1 MSNDAERPL
10 LQSGAKIRVIAP
22 SRWIERTVPAG
33 IHKLADRQGLQVSF
47 AEQCFQKHHQLAGD
61 DRERAR
67 EFEQAM
73 SDRSVDA
80 VWFARGGYGAGR
92 MMEYVD
98 WSGLAARCV
107 GHRKKVVI
115 GYSDA
120 TPLLEAVSRIGLA
133 HAVHGSMP
141 IDIESEENQG
151 APGAL
156 LETLVSLPASAIN
169 QRAISRCQVLRS
181 GTMKGALR
189 GGNLTLLTKM
199 LSGEKPMRFDGTLLV
214 IEDVEEYDYAIDRDL
229 LCLRQAGALAK
240 LSGILVGQF
249 TKTVVS
255 SVPFDQSVSE
265 MVLHHARGFD
275 YPILHGLQS
284 GHGSP
289 NEPLVLDQ
297 LVEFAAGQDV
307 VEFGSST

>member
-1 MSNDAERPL
+1 MSNGADRPL

-33 IHKLADRQGLQVSF
+33 IHKLADRLGLQICFS
-47 AEQCFQKHHQLAGD
+47 EQCFQKHHQLAGD

-98 WSGLAARCV
+98 WSGLDARCI
-107 GHRKKVVI
+107 GHPKKVVI

-133 HAVHGSMP
+133 QAVHGSMP
-141 IDIESEENQG
+141 VDIENDTNSG

-169 QRAISRCQVLRS
+169 QKAISGCQVLRS
-181 GTMKGALR
+181 GTTKGALR

-199 LSGEKPMRFDGTLLV
+199 LSGDQSMRFDGAILF

-229 LCLRQAGALAK
+229 LCLRQTGALAK
-240 LSGILVGQF
+240 LAGIVVGQF

-255 SVPFDQSVSE
+255 SVPFEQSVAE
-265 MVLHHARGFD
+265 MVLHHARDFD
-275 YPILHGLQS
+275 YPILNGLQS

-289 NEPLVLDQ
+289 NEPLLFDQ
-297 LVEFAAGQDV
+297 SVEFVAGQDTV
-307 VEFGSST
+307 HLASVT

>member
-10 LQSGAKIRVIAP
+10 LQNGAKIRVVAP

-33 IHKLADRQGLQVSF
+33 IHKLADRLGLQITF
-47 AEQCFQKHHQLAGD
+47 AEQCFQKHHQLAGN

-67 EFEQAM
+67 EFELAM

-98 WSGLAARCV
+98 WSGLTARCV
-107 GHRKKVVI
+107 GHHKKVVI

-120 TPLLEAVSRIGLA
+120 TPLLETVSRIGLA

-141 IDIESEENQG
+141 IDIESEENSE
-151 APGAL
+151 APGEL
-156 LETLVSLPASAIN
+156 LEALVSLPAPDLN
-169 QRAISRCQVLRS
+169 LRAIGECEVLRS
-181 GTMKGALR
+181 GSANGALR

-199 LSGEKPMRFDGTLLV
+199 LSGEQPMRFGGTILV

-229 LCLRQAGALAK
+229 LCLRQAGALAQ
-240 LSGILVGQF
+240 LAGIVVGQF

-255 SVPFDQSVSE
+255 SVPFEQSVTE

-289 NEPLVLDQ
+289 NRPLLFDQ
-297 LVEFAAGQDV
+297 TLELVAEQDTVQLIRAA
-307 VEFGSST
+307 